1 MTLHYN
7 RKSEKPKRRLLRNN
21 PTYLE
26 NILWQY
32 LRRKQLGVRIL
43 RQYSVDKFV
52 IDFYS
57 PEIKLAIELDGGV
70 HNMPDNKAYDLDR
83 QQYIEKFGIT
93 FCRIT
98 NEEFEGNPEK
108 ALMRIET
115 AISELLTCK
124 KELHSRQRRT
134 SPALP
139 FNKGEGDRV
148 GFGNAMQ

>member
-26 NILWQY
+26 NIFWQH

-57 PEIKLAIELDGGV
+57 PEIKLAIELDGGI
-70 HNMPDNKAYDLDR
+70 HTKLENREYDIKR

-98 NEEFEGNPEK
+98 NEEYEANPEK
-108 ALMRIET
+108 ALKRIE
-115 AISELLTCK
+115 AAV
-124 KELHSRQRRT
+124 KELSTSKNEPFSRQRRT
-134 SPALP
+134 SPPHP
-139 FNKGEGDRV
+139 F
-148 GFGNAMQ
+148 